1 MNCGF
6 PALGMFVEHVGTPVR
21 HEPDPERFRQVL
33 GHFCTGITIITAVH
47 DGEPVGFSCQAFA
60 ALSLDPPLVLF
71 CPARSSSTWPRIEQ
85 AGHFC
90 ANVLTADQ
98 GKLATLFGRSNSER
112 FSEVDWTPDS
122 TGSPIIDGVLT
133 WISCRIADVHTI
145 GDHYVVIG
153 EVLGLGECGPDR
165 PLLFYRG
172 RYGTPSAPAAEG
184 PPEVVET
191 MLAWPKYAD
200 WM

>member
-1 MNCGF
+1 
-6 PALGMFVEHVGTPVR
+6 VEHVGTPAR
-21 HEPDPERFRQVL
+21 YEPDPERFRQVL
-33 GHFCTGITIITAVH
+33 GHFCTGITIITASH
-47 DGEPVGFSCQAFA
+47 EGEPVGFSCQAFA

-71 CPARSSSTWPRIEQ
+71 CPALTSTTWPRIEQ
-85 AGHFC
+85 AGYFC

-98 GKLATLFGRSNSER
+98 GDLATLFGRSQPDR
-112 FSEVDWTPDS
+112 FSKVDWTPDS
-122 TGSPIIDGVLT
+122 SGSPIIDGALT
-133 WISCRIADVHTI
+133 WISCRIIDVHTI

-153 EVLGLGECGPDR
+153 QVLALGECGADR

-172 RYGTPSAPAAEG
+172 RYGTSAVPSAEG

-191 MLAWPKYAD
+191 MLAWPKHAD